1 MGGFFCGNAV
11 RRALRGRAFTV
22 KSAKKVHKNFS
33 VPIDGGQVQGYNKNR
48 K

>member
-22 KSAKKVHKNFS
+22 KSAKKVS
-33 VPIDGGQVQGYNKNR
+33 VPIDRGQVQGYNKNR